1 VKQLSFLSENVT
13 VILDFEKMILNK
25 LSVNQA
31 FSSSVVV
38 KGDAPLFEQI
48 HDFFMV
54 FISKFF
60 WRDSQS
66 HGFNFNG
73 GSMFVR
79 SAYKNNLVSF
89 QSVVSS
95 NNVCG

>member
-1 VKQLSFLSENVT
+1 
-13 VILDFEKMILNK
+13 MILNK
-25 LSVNQA
+25 FLMNWT

-38 KGDAPLFEQI
+38 EGNVPLFEQI
-48 HDFFMV
+48 YDFFMV
-54 FISKFF
+54 FISEFF
-60 WRDSQS
+60 RRDSQS

-79 SAYKNNLVSF
+79 SAYKNDLVSF

-95 NNVCG
+95 DNVCG

>member
-1 VKQLSFLSENVT
+1 
-13 VILDFEKMILNK
+13 MILNK
-25 LSVNQA
+25 LLMNWT

-38 KGDAPLFEQI
+38 EGNVPLFEQI

-54 FISKFF
+54 FVSEFF

-79 SAYKNNLVSF
+79 PAYKNDLVSF

-95 NNVCG
+95 DNVCG